1 MNKLA
6 LVIGGTGFVGT
17 AVVEEL
23 GKVGWEVA
31 ALSRGQ
37 TASRLGDQ
45 VRLIEADRNNPEQ
58 FAETLAGET
67 FDLVVDCGVKKRLD
81 AEAAVRAL
89 LGRAGHYVW
98 ISTTSVYS
106 PFQQSF
112 PINEDGT
119 KFPSLAYA
127 AGKLEC
133 EEVLQAAWRES
144 GFAAT
149 ALRPPYIDGAG
160 RNIGPD
166 PCYGRSA
173 ELLRVM
179 SKGEVVLLAEGM
191 LLIQPVWNREI
202 GRCIAHIAGDEKTF
216 GEVFNLSGATQVT
229 IRQYYMLIAEKLG
242 VELRFESKSISSFC
256 EEFPNK
262 ICDAISHRVFDLSK
276 LTRVTGFEPTLGLA
290 ESICENVDWQLQR
303 GRLSDLSLGRV

>member
-1 MNKLA
+1 MNKSA

-23 GKVGWEVA
+23 GKAGWEVA

-45 VRLIEADRNNPEQ
+45 VRLIKADRDTPEQ
-58 FAETLAGET
+58 FAETLADET
-67 FDLVVDCGVKKRLD
+67 FDLVVDCALKKRPD
-81 AEAAVRAL
+81 AVAAVRAL
-89 LGRAGHYVW
+89 LGKVGHYIW

-112 PINEDGT
+112 PISEDGV
-119 KFPSLAYA
+119 KFPSLPYA

-133 EEVLQAAWRES
+133 EEVLQTAWRES

-160 RNIGPD
+160 KNIGPD
-166 PCYGRSA
+166 PCCGRNA
-173 ELLRVM
+173 ELLRAM
-179 SKGEVVLLAEGM
+179 GKGEVILLAEGM

-202 GRCIAHIAGDEKTF
+202 GRCIAHIAGNEKTF
-216 GEVFNLSGATQVT
+216 GDVFNLSGATRVT
-229 IRQYYMLIAEKLG
+229 MREYYRLIAEKLG
-242 VELRFESKSISSFC
+242 VELRFESRSISSLC
-256 EEFPNK
+256 EKFPNK
-262 ICDAISHRVFDLSK
+262 IRDAISHRVFDLSK
-276 LTRVTGFEPTLGLA
+276 LKRATGFEPTLSLA
-290 ESICENVDWQLQR
+290 EAISENVDWQLQQ
-303 GRLSDLSLGRV
+303 V